1 MALSTKRHTN
11 ESMSH
16 LLSDTARHRQIGIAL
31 VTVTT
36 LMFAVLDTSAKW
48 LVQTLPVFQVVWLR
62 FLVHTLL
69 TTAIFMPS
77 MGGRLFVVSN
87 PRLQL
92 LRGVML
98 ALMTAMNFFALQ
110 YLQLAETG
118 AVQFSVP
125 ILIALISAWHL
136 GEKLDTKRWVAICIG
151 FLGVLVII
159 RPGSHGFHPAIF
171 LSIMN
176 ACLYAG
182 FNLMTRRLVS
192 SDHPVVTQLTSAA
205 VPTLLL
211 APLALWHWQTPQDW
225 QTWLIVLAAG
235 LSGGLGHMASA
246 VAHRYATAAVLGP
259 FLYQQIIY
267 MTLGGWLVF
276 GQIPDSAVA
285 LGACIV
291 VLSGLYLLWREF
303 RKTDSLILE

>member
-1 MALSTKRHTN
+1 
-11 ESMSH
+11 MSH

-48 LVQTLPVFQVVWLR
+48 LVQSLPVLQVVWLR

-69 TTAIFMPS
+69 TTAIFTPS
-77 MGGRLFVVSN
+77 MGTRLFVVSH
-87 PRLQL
+87 PRLQF

-98 ALMTAMNFFALQ
+98 GSMTALNFFALQ

-125 ILIALISAWHL
+125 ILIALMSAWML
-136 GEKLDTKRWVAICIG
+136 GEKLDAKRWAAIGVG

-171 LSIMN
+171 LSILN
-176 ACLYAG
+176 ALLYAG
-182 FNLMTRRLVS
+182 FNLMTRRLVG
-192 SDHPVVTQLTSAA
+192 SDNPITTQLASAA
-205 VPTLLL
+205 VATLLL
-211 APLALWHWQTPQDW
+211 TPFALWQWQSPEGW
-225 QTWLIVLAAG
+225 QTWAILLLAG
-235 LSGGLGHMASA
+235 LSGGLGHTASA
-246 VAHRYATAAVLGP
+246 LAHRYATAAILGP

-276 GQIPDSAVA
+276 GQIPDSSVA

-291 VLSGLYLLWREF
+291 VMSGLYLLWREF
-303 RKTDSLILE
+303 RNTDPLILE

>member
-1 MALSTKRHTN
+1 
-11 ESMSH
+11 MSQ

-31 VTVTT
+31 VTATT

-48 LVQTLPVFQVVWLR
+48 LVQTLPVVQVVWLR
-62 FLVHTLL
+62 FFVHTIL
-69 TTAIFMPS
+69 TAVMFMPS
-77 MGGRLFVVSN
+77 MGSRLFVVSN

-98 ALMTAMNFFALQ
+98 ALMTGLNFFALQ

-125 ILIALISAWHL
+125 ILIALISAWLLH
-136 GEKLDTKRWVAICIG
+136 ERLDAKRWIAIGVG

-182 FNLMTRRLVS
+182 FNLMTRRLAS
-192 SDHPVVTQLTSAA
+192 SDHPIVTQWASAA
-205 VPTLLL
+205 VPAILL
-211 APLALWHWQTPQDW
+211 APFALWQWQSPDGW
-225 QTWLIVLAAG
+225 LTWLIILATG

-267 MTLGGWLVF
+267 MSVGGWLVF

-303 RKTDSLILE
+303 RKTDNQDLDERSQA

>member
-1 MALSTKRHTN
+1 
-11 ESMSH
+11 MSR

-31 VTVTT
+31 VTATT

-48 LVQTLPVFQVVWLR
+48 LVQTLPVLQVVWLR

-69 TTAIFMPS
+69 TAAVFMPS
-77 MGGRLFVVSN
+77 MGTRLFVVSN

-98 ALMTAMNFFALQ
+98 AVMTALNFFALQ
-110 YLQLAETG
+110 FLQLAETG

-125 ILIALISAWHL
+125 ILIALISAWLL
-136 GEKLDTKRWVAICIG
+136 GEKLDAKSWIAIGIG
-151 FLGVLVII
+151 FLGVLIII

-171 LSIMN
+171 LSILN

-182 FNLMTRRLVS
+182 FNLMTRRLVG
-192 SDHPVVTQLTSAA
+192 SDNPVTTQLASAA
-205 VPTLLL
+205 VATLLL
-211 APLALWHWQTPQDW
+211 APLALWHWQWPEGW
-225 QTWLIVLAAG
+225 QTWLIVVAAG
-235 LSGGLGHMASA
+235 VSGGLGHIASA
-246 VAHRYATAAVLGP
+246 MAHRYATAAVLGP

-285 LGACIV
+285 FGACIV

-303 RKTDSLILE
+303 RKTDPLILE

>member
-1 MALSTKRHTN
+1 
-11 ESMSH
+11 MSQIF
-16 LLSDTARHRQIGIAL
+16 SDTARHRQIGIAL

-48 LVQTLPVFQVVWLR
+48 LVQSLPVLQVVWLR
-62 FLVHTLL
+62 FVLHTFL

-77 MGGRLFVVSN
+77 MGVSLFKINN

-98 ALMTAMNFFALQ
+98 ALMTGLNFFALQ

-125 ILIALISAWHL
+125 ILIALISAWLLH
-136 GEKLDTKRWVAICIG
+136 ERLDAKRWAAICIG
-151 FLGVLVII
+151 FVGVLVII

-176 ACLYAG
+176 ALLYAA
-182 FNLMTRRLVS
+182 FNLMTRRLAS
-192 SDHPVVTQLTSAA
+192 SDHPISTQLASAA
-205 VPTLLL
+205 VPSLLL
-211 APLALWHWQTPQDW
+211 APFAIWFWQAPDGWFMWCVILLT
-225 QTWLIVLAAG
+225 G
-235 LSGGLGHMASA
+235 LTGGLGHTASA
-246 VAHRYATAAVLGP
+246 LAHRYATAAVLGP

-267 MTLGGWLVF
+267 MAIGGWLVF
-276 GQIPDSAVA
+276 GQIPDSAVV
-285 LGACIV
+285 LGAVIV
-291 VLSGLYLLWREF
+291 VCSGLYLLWREF
-303 RKTDSLILE
+303 NSPTKI

>member
-1 MALSTKRHTN
+1 
-11 ESMSH
+11 MSQ
-16 LLSDTARHRQIGIAL
+16 LFSDTSRNRQIGIAL

-48 LVQTLPVFQVVWLR
+48 LVQTVPVLQVVWLR
-62 FLVHTLL
+62 FVFHALL

-77 MGGRLFVVSN
+77 MGVGLFKIHN

-98 ALMTAMNFFALQ
+98 ALMTGLNFFALQ

-125 ILIALISAWHL
+125 ILIALISALWLH
-136 GEKLDTKRWVAICIG
+136 EKLDLKKWLAICMG
-151 FLGVLVII
+151 FAGVLVII
-159 RPGSHGFHPAIF
+159 RPGSNGFHPAIL

-176 ACLYAG
+176 ALLYAA
-182 FNLMTRRLVS
+182 FNLMTRRLAG
-192 SDHPVVTQLTSAA
+192 SDHPISTQLASAM
-205 VPTLLL
+205 VPTVVL
-211 APLALWHWQTPQDW
+211 APFAIWYWQTPDSW
-225 QTWLIVLAAG
+225 QVWCVLVLAG
-235 LSGGLGHMASA
+235 LTGGLGHTASA
-246 VAHRYATAAVLGP
+246 LAHRYATAAVLGP

-267 MTLGGWLVF
+267 MSFGGWLIF
-276 GQIPDSAVA
+276 GQIPDAAVV
-285 LGACIV
+285 LGAGIV

-303 RKTDSLILE
+303 KLGSDQH

>member
-1 MALSTKRHTN
+1 
-11 ESMSH
+11 MSQ
-16 LLSDTARHRQIGIAL
+16 LFSDTSRNRQIGIAL

-48 LVQTLPVFQVVWLR
+48 LVQTVPVLQVVWLR
-62 FLVHTLL
+62 FVFHALL

-77 MGGRLFVVSN
+77 MGVGLFKIHN

-98 ALMTAMNFFALQ
+98 ALMTGLNFFALQ

-125 ILIALISAWHL
+125 ILIALISALWLH
-136 GEKLDTKRWVAICIG
+136 EKLDLKKWLAICMG
-151 FLGVLVII
+151 FAGVLVII
-159 RPGSHGFHPAIF
+159 RPGSNGFHPAIL

-176 ACLYAG
+176 ALLYAA
-182 FNLMTRRLVS
+182 FNLMTRRLAG
-192 SDHPVVTQLTSAA
+192 SDHPISTQLASAM
-205 VPTLLL
+205 VPSVVL
-211 APLALWHWQTPQDW
+211 APFAIWYWQTPDSW
-225 QTWLIVLAAG
+225 QVWCILVLAG
-235 LSGGLGHMASA
+235 LTGGLGHTASA
-246 VAHRYATAAVLGP
+246 LAHRYATAAVLGP

-267 MTLGGWLVF
+267 MSFGGWLIF
-276 GQIPDSAVA
+276 GQIPDAAVI
-285 LGACIV
+285 LGAAIV

-303 RKTDSLILE
+303 KLGSK

>member
-1 MALSTKRHTN
+1 
-11 ESMSH
+11 MSK
-16 LLSDTARHRQIGIAL
+16 LLSDTARNRQIGIAL
-31 VTVTT
+31 VTATT
-36 LMFAVLDTSAKW
+36 VMFAVLDTSAKW
-48 LVQTLPVFQVVWLR
+48 LVQTLPVLQVVWLR
-62 FLVHTLL
+62 FLVHTVL
-69 TTAIFMPS
+69 TTVMFTPS
-77 MGGRLFVVSN
+77 MGTRLFVVSN

-98 ALMTAMNFFALQ
+98 AVMTALNFFALQ

-125 ILIALISAWHL
+125 ILIALISAWLL
-136 GEKLDTKRWVAICIG
+136 GERLDTKRWIAIGIG
-151 FLGVLVII
+151 FLGVLIII

-171 LSIMN
+171 LSILN

-182 FNLMTRRLVS
+182 FNLMTRRLVG
-192 SDHPVVTQLTSAA
+192 SDNPVTTQLASAA
-205 VPTLLL
+205 VATLLL
-211 APLALWHWQTPQDW
+211 APFALWHWQSPEGW
-225 QTWLIVLAAG
+225 QTWLIVVAAG
-235 LSGGLGHMASA
+235 VSGGLGHMASA
-246 VAHRYATAAVLGP
+246 MAHRYATAAVLGP

-276 GQIPDSAVA
+276 DQIPDSAVA